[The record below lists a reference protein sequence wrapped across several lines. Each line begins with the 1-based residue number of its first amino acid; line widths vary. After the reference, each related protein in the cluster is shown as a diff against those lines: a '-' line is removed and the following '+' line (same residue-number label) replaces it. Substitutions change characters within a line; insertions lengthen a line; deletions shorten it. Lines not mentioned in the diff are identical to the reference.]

1 MKFSI
6 IIPTYN
12 RAHIVEKTL
21 KSVFNQTYKNYE
33 IIVVD
38 NCSTD
43 RTIEV
48 LKPYADNQQI
58 RLIQHDV
65 NYERSTSRNTGMKNA
80 SGDYLTFLDSDDIM
94 GENCL
99 QDAADFIDEHKE
111 FQIFH
116 NRYKYRDMEGNII
129 EMYQPKINLAKSF
142 EAILEL
148 NFLACI
154 GVFISKTIY
163 QRYRFTENKDII
175 GSEDWLF
182 WIEILKDYKPIG
194 RIEKVNSFIIEHD
207 GRTMRDFKP
216 ELLEKRVHLIR
227 EILTDRL
234 KIGNKIKIYDWSSG
248 ILVANG
254 YYEAGNK
261 KRAFSKLMNTGL
273 KFPLIIFKLRTLIL
287 MKNIIFR

>member
-12 RAHIVEKTL
+12 RAYIVEKTL
-21 KSVFNQTYKNYE
+21 QSVFSQTYKNYE

-48 LKPYADNQQI
+48 LQPYADEGRI
-58 RLIQHDV
+58 RLIQHDK

-80 SGDYLTFLDSDDIM
+80 TGDYLTFLDSDDIM

-99 QDAADFIDEHKE
+99 QDAADFITAHKE

-116 NRYKYRDMEGNII
+116 NRYKYRNMEGNII
-129 EMYQPKINLAKSF
+129 ETYQPKINLAKSF
-142 EAILEL
+142 ETILEV

-163 QRYRFTENKDII
+163 QHYRFTENKDII

-182 WIEILKDYKPIG
+182 WIEILKDYNRIG

-216 ELLEKRVHLIR
+216 ELLEKRVSLIR
-227 EILTDRL
+227 EILTERL
-234 KIGNKIKIYDWSSG
+234 KIGNKIRIYDWSSG

-261 KRAFSKLMNTGL
+261 KLAFRKLMKTGL
-273 KFPLIIFKLRTLIL
+273 RFPLIMFKLRALIL